1 MLNTNYMETSV
12 KYTTVL
18 PKDCLEELKQLA
30 DMKAISS
37 VSQGIRMAVEE
48 FVAIRKKLA
57 YENAIRE
64 AAKDEAFM
72 GRTMDTQHDFV
83 FADAEVENGR

>member
-1 MLNTNYMETSV
+1 METSV
-12 KYTTVL
+12 KYTTIL

-30 DMKAISS
+30 DMKVISS

-57 YENAIRE
+57 YENAMRE
-64 AAKDEAFM
+64 AAEDEAFM
-72 GRTMDTQHDFV
+72 GRTMDAQHDFI
-83 FADAEVENGR
+83 FADAEVEKW